1 MTKSKMKD
9 ILALS
14 MAMAAMSSGIDNSVY
29 HDAPR
34 NLPEPRRVANRK
46 KVSGLKHIGAIPK
59 GCKLAKVDFE
69 YPFTRNNVDYKIHAV
84 IEIVAMND
92 KSFNQKLVKKQKEI
106 LQYVFTTS
114 IEDLQADS
122 LIQLI

>member
-69 YPFTRNNVDYKIHAV
+69 YPFTRGGVDYKASAV

-92 KSFNQKLVKKQKEI
+92 KSFNQKLVKKQKELLEYI
-106 LQYVFTTS
+106 LCTKC
-114 IEDLQADS
+114 EDLISDN
-122 LIQLI
+122 LIQII